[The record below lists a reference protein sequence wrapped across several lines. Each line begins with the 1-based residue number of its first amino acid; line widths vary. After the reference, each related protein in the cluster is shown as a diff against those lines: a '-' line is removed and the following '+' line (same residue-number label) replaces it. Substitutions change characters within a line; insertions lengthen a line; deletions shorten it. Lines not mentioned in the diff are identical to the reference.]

1 MIATT
6 GRVSV
11 RATYTHR
18 VLPHLRGEGDK
29 DIICQQTSANIT
41 QITSSEQH
49 LPNCFM
55 GFFPVAFWNVVA
67 WILRR
72 GLARLAP
79 NFDCQFFLISAAGYG
94 LLFLAIY
101 EQIMVPST
109 NRTASQSI
117 PRSGIRPREVRVQ
130 AVIEYWMSLPGKG
143 IAPCCIASISLMVQ
157 WDKSPDRSC

>member
-1 MIATT
+1 VFRCEQRILTEFCLIYVAKETKTSYASRHQQISPKSHHLNSICLIALRDSFLSHF
-6 GRVSV
+6 GMWSLGSCEE
-11 RATYTHR
+11 
-18 VLPHLRGEGDK
+18 VLH
-29 DIICQQTSANIT
+29 AWH
-41 QITSSEQH
+41 QISIVN
-49 LPNCFM
+49 L
-55 GFFPVAFWNVVA
+55 
-67 WILRR
+67 
-72 GLARLAP
+72 
-79 NFDCQFFLISAAGYG
+79 FLISAAGYG